1 MLNRGAEKGDLD
13 ERGRELKIQQVYG
26 AEDIDYNKSISC
38 YFDFSDNQIHNADG
52 TIADYKESYG
62 DANEMPLSVVTML
75 DKFIKIGKTRLPILE
90 NVIVD
95 GNGIR
100 VDSLNARIEIANDWN
115 LPQGLYIIQNNAF
128 ISNTLNANFDDYPKL
143 NNRVSLKEPLFT
155 MDSDAFKFYIDKAFI
170 NVGTDDLRPVMSGFS
185 FECDGSNLS
194 LVSTNGITLLHA
206 NLTKYT
212 TNRNSNFNIIAGEV
226 KQLMNFAKNIDSKE
240 ISFYADGRSFR
251 IDAGR
256 LHFEGLL
263 VDGKYPNW
271 KAIIPDRF
279 YNQLTFNIKDLY
291 VCMNNEAYKLFVKS
305 EGLKADDLGISNQ
318 GNKIFL
324 SNKPNQSRGE
334 EFISKEICEMKI
346 EHISIDPPKATNPLQ
361 SFILLMPLQYTNGNY
376 LNWAVEPL
384 NKVISTIGKDKVVV
398 EYTDLNRAYLF
409 HSDNLNFNT
418 SDVYKP
424 VKPEAKILP
433 KTKIPP
439 IKTLERTPLVPKVKP
454 TQSQFSNE
462 KLLELWQKEIDTNGH
477 LNTDK
482 KKALFEMLKMRGVP
496 IPPFKKSNEDAEL
509 KDAIRGLEAFIKTS
523 NMSAKNPAKLQVEQ
537 AIKGLKAL
545 LK

>member
-1 MLNRGAEKGDLD
+1 
-13 ERGRELKIQQVYG
+13 
-26 AEDIDYNKSISC
+26 
-38 YFDFSDNQIHNADG
+38 
-52 TIADYKESYG
+52 
-62 DANEMPLSVVTML
+62 
-75 DKFIKIGKTRLPILE
+75 
-90 NVIVD
+90 
-95 GNGIR
+95 
-100 VDSLNARIEIANDWN
+100 
-115 LPQGLYIIQNNAF
+115 
-128 ISNTLNANFDDYPKL
+128 
-143 NNRVSLKEPLFT
+143 
-155 MDSDAFKFYIDKAFI
+155 
-170 NVGTDDLRPVMSGFS
+170 
-185 FECDGSNLS
+185 
-194 LVSTNGITLLHA
+194 
-206 NLTKYT
+206 
-212 TNRNSNFNIIAGEV
+212 
-226 KQLMNFAKNIDSKE
+226 MNFAKNIDSKE